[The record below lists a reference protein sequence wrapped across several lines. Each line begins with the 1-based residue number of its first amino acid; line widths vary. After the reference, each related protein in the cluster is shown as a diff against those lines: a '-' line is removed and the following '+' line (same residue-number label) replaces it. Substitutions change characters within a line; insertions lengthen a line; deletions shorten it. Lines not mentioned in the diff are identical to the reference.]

1 MQQPRIRN
9 LVNAF
14 IPDAPPSL
22 VLPSDALRAIDRFS
36 RKWGGLWVGGSVE
49 ISPEG
54 ILFSPNSLNKAV
66 HVGLQPVHIRS
77 QDVLSVR
84 HEFGWFTGIV
94 AVAHTTGEFRFRCYG
109 AKRLAAVLARSYCAP

>member
-1 MQQPRIRN
+1 MQQPRIRK

-14 IPDAPPSL
+14 IPDATPSL

-36 RKWGGLWVGGSVE
+36 RKWGGLRVGGSVE

-54 ILFSPNSLNKAV
+54 ILFSPNRLNNAV
-66 HVGLQPVHIRS
+66 HVGLQPVHLRS

-84 HEFGWFTGIV
+84 HASGWFSCIV
-94 AVAHTTGEFRFRCYG
+94 ALAHTTDEVRLRGYG
-109 AKRLAAVLARSYCAP
+109 VTW